1 MTDAPCSR
9 PLSRL
14 RGRWIRAVLPLAVAV
29 TLLGGGGLAALE
41 TDTVGSYWDGVWWA
55 LSLMTTV
62 GFTGGIPATL
72 VGKLL
77 SALLMVVG
85 FAVLAMSTAAIASLF
100 VREDELPEDQR
111 EWEFERKALA
121 ELEALSARLARIEG
135 RLAPV
140 ERSITQPEARRP
152 RDAAARRV
160 SAQARAS
167 DDG

>member
-1 MTDAPCSR
+1 MSFMANARNLR

-14 RGRWIRAVLPLAVAV
+14 RGKWIRAVLPLAIAV

-41 TDTVGSYWDGVWWA
+41 TDAVGSYWDGVWWA

-72 VGKLL
+72 AGKLL

-111 EWEFERKALA
+111 EWEFERRALT
-121 ELEALSARLARIEG
+121 ELGALSARLERIESALDPRIAPDRDG
-135 RLAPV
+135 RP
-140 ERSITQPEARRP
+140 
-152 RDAAARRV
+152 
-160 SAQARAS
+160 
-167 DDG
+167 

>member
-1 MTDAPCSR
+1 M
-9 PLSRL
+9 RL
-14 RGRWIRAVLPLAVAV
+14 RGKWIRAGLPLAVGV

-72 VGKLL
+72 AGKLL
-77 SALLMVVG
+77 SALLTVVG
-85 FAVLAMSTAAIASLF
+85 FAVLAMSTAAIASLL
-100 VREDELPEDQR
+100 VREDELPEGQR
-111 EWEFERKALA
+111 EWKFERKALA
-121 ELEALSARLARIEG
+121 ELEALSARLERIES

-140 ERSITQPEARRP
+140 EAPITQPEDRRP
-152 RDAAARRV
+152 RDAAAQRV

>member
-1 MTDAPCSR
+1 MSFMANARNPR

-14 RGRWIRAVLPLAVAV
+14 RGKWIRAVLPLAIAV

-41 TDTVGSYWDGVWWA
+41 TDAVGSYWDGVWWA

-72 VGKLL
+72 AGKLL

-111 EWEFERKALA
+111 EWEFERRALT
-121 ELEALSARLARIEG
+121 ELAALSARLERIESALDPRISPDRDG
-135 RLAPV
+135 RP
-140 ERSITQPEARRP
+140 
-152 RDAAARRV
+152 
-160 SAQARAS
+160 
-167 DDG
+167 

>member
-1 MTDAPCSR
+1 M
-9 PLSRL
+9 
-14 RGRWIRAVLPLAVAV
+14 LPLAIAV

-41 TDTVGSYWDGVWWA
+41 TDAVGSYWDGVWWA

-72 VGKLL
+72 AGKLL

-111 EWEFERKALA
+111 EWEFERRALT
-121 ELEALSARLARIEG
+121 ELEALSARLERIESALGPQIAPARDG
-135 RLAPV
+135 RP
-140 ERSITQPEARRP
+140 
-152 RDAAARRV
+152 
-160 SAQARAS
+160 
-167 DDG
+167 